1 MLSITDFQTIIAGSF
16 FDGSM
21 TIAGLAIFA
30 VVLLIVF
37 KLTKNLLHSLMVSVP
52 VLLIFSAYGIITGDA
67 LMILIIV
74 IVLGLA
80 LSVTKIVD
88 SRR

>member
-1 MLSITDFQTIIAGSF
+1 MLSLTDFQTIIAGSF

-21 TIAGLAIFA
+21 PIAGLAIFA
-30 VVLLIVF
+30 VVLLVVF
-37 KLTKNLLHSLMVSVP
+37 KLTKNLLHSLMVGVP
-52 VLLIFSAYGIITGDA
+52 VLLIFSAYGIIGGDA

-80 LSVTKIVD
+80 LSIGKIVD
-88 SRR
+88 KG

>member
-21 TIAGLAIFA
+21 AIAGLAIFA
-30 VVLLIVF
+30 VVLLIIF
-37 KLTKNLLHSLMVSVP
+37 KLTKNILHSLMVSVP
-52 VLLIFSAYGIITGDA
+52 ILLIFSSYGIIGGDA

-80 LSVTKIVD
+80 LAVGKIVD